1 MLDFTLKI
9 MFILNFIILHY
20 LVLLPCYL
28 VHKSTSIY
36 QRLNDIFVLLGK
48 REAVG
53 KLGKRG
59 VLWYMVHRNV
69 LKKRAFDNNSVMNA
83 KNTTPTII
91 VRFKYQYITMGTFSP
106 I

>member
-1 MLDFTLKI
+1 M
-9 MFILNFIILHY
+9 
-20 LVLLPCYL
+20 
-28 VHKSTSIY
+28 
-36 QRLNDIFVLLGK
+36 FVLLGK

-83 KNTTPTII
+83 KNTTPTIK
-91 VRFKYQYITMGTFSP
+91 VS
-106 I
+106 

>member
-1 MLDFTLKI
+1 

-91 VRFKYQYITMGTFSP
+91 PFSSYIFSNEYKIP
-106 I
+106 AGYSTG